1 MDKAK
6 KKVNTVMG
14 EVRKSADK
22 AIVGKAVWKQMAVPS
37 ILFGRAVVPTSNTL
51 AENLQRKE
59 NKVWRHIL
67 GIGGYSAVASLR
79 GEVGASLM
87 RTRIMESTMQY
98 VRNVMSG
105 GFKNVKEMMADIIKK
120 KVGNWYWTVN
130 SYLEELGITWDELY
144 DMTKSEIKTLIRKYD
159 TQIWEKDLKEK
170 VILLYYREGKGK
182 MGYEICYR
190 NNINSM
196 FLARARLNSLRL
208 EEAMGRG
215 NRFHNKTCKLCKQE
229 DEDLLHF
236 MIKCPCLE
244 RKRNYEILDKEIKEP
259 RKRLIHCLCKQRKYQ
274 ETGRMIKEMW
284 YTRRNM
290 IKYEKENKKKVR
302 DIDENIRITRSDPG
316 PRKNIRDRVRR
327 YPSPGS
333 SVGIIFRDNRGV

>member
-1 MDKAK
+1 M
-6 KKVNTVMG
+6 
-14 EVRKSADK
+14 
-22 AIVGKAVWKQMAVPS
+22 
-37 ILFGRAVVPTSNTL
+37 
-51 AENLQRKE
+51 
-59 NKVWRHIL
+59 
-67 GIGGYSAVASLR
+67 
-79 GEVGASLM
+79 
-87 RTRIMESTMQY
+87 
-98 VRNVMSG
+98 
-105 GFKNVKEMMADIIKK
+105 
-120 KVGNWYWTVN
+120 N
-130 SYLEELGITWDELY
+130 SYLEELGITWEELY

-244 RKRNYEILDKEIKEP
+244 RKRNYEILDKEIQEP
-259 RKRLIHCLCKQRKYQ
+259 RKRLIHCLFKQRKYQ
-274 ETGRMIKEMW
+274 ETGRMIKEM
-284 YTRRNM
+284 
-290 IKYEKENKKKVR
+290 
-302 DIDENIRITRSDPG
+302 
-316 PRKNIRDRVRR
+316 
-327 YPSPGS
+327 
-333 SVGIIFRDNRGV
+333 